1 MNNLNTNTNPFI
13 NCPDCG
19 GYGVSE
25 CGAMVCHTCAAT
37 GYIKAT
43 CAGCDRAYTDHTN
56 LAYIKHT
63 DDCSKCVEG
72 DFTSGLT
79 HIDNYCLDLANK
91 YWCLNIGKCAVR
103 PTIYTDETHM
113 KHCLEVGRELLAEEL
128 QLNLNTEV

>member
-1 MNNLNTNTNPFI
+1 MSNLTNNTTTQSNLSGVTPMNNLNTNTNPFI
-13 NCPDCG
+13 
-19 GYGVSE
+19 
-25 CGAMVCHTCAAT
+25 
-37 GYIKAT
+37 KAT
-43 CAGCDRAYTDHTN
+43 CASCDKSYTDHTN
-56 LAYIKHT
+56 IAYIKHT

-79 HIDNYCLDLANK
+79 HIDNYCLDLANE

-113 KHCLEVGRELLAEEL
+113 MHCLEVGRELLAEEL